1 MGTHFGNPGTQFWK
15 PGTPFR
21 KPGTHFRRSA
31 KTDFFGLEFK
41 NQIKNLKTW

>member
-21 KPGTHFRRSA
+21 KPGTHFRRLA

-41 NQIKNLKTW
+41 NLKTW